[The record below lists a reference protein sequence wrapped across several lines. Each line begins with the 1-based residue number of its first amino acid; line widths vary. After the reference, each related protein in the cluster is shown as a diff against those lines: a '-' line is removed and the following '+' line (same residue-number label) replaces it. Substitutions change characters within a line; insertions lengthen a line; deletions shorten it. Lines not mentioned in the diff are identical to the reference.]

1 MINQNK
7 LDKLEENLD
16 NALEKET
23 SESLTEWMNQKR
35 LTQKL
40 REHLDTITPEQFEEE
55 INEIQKEGFGGPTME
70 EFICEMD
77 DCPHCA
83 YDRQQDYEAELEKE
97 AAIDFAKW
105 LAQSW
110 MSIWVEDKWLWENV
124 EEDMPQEY
132 IGYKTEEELYTLY
145 LKAN

>member
-1 MINQNK
+1 MNK

-70 EFICEMD
+70 EFICEME

-83 YDRQQDYEAELEKE
+83 YERQQDYEAELEKE